1 MIHEEWLLPQPMVVV
16 DTRRW
21 ANDPSRTRD
30 LEVTTLPPSRLHMIE
45 KRYVSLE
52 YLFINPIPPNRM
64 LNHFPFMLLLL
75 QEDAYLK
82 EAIKMSLQES
92 GHQGGG
98 SAAPSSDAPQQN
110 GEANLLDFFDEAPA
124 PAPVP

>member
-1 MIHEEWLLPQPMVVV
+1 
-16 DTRRW
+16 
-21 ANDPSRTRD
+21 
-30 LEVTTLPPSRLHMIE
+30 
-45 KRYVSLE
+45 
-52 YLFINPIPPNRM
+52 M

-75 QEDAYLK
+75 LSQEDAYLK

-98 SAAPSSDAPQQN
+98 SAAQSAPEQN

-124 PAPVP
+124 PAPVL